1 MVKHKKTTKAHPP
14 KMKLLLPKVDV
25 AFKLLFGDVR
35 NIDILIDFLKSVLT
49 LPETEYESMVIVDPH
64 LKREKLKDKLG
75 IVDVKVTT
83 KSGNV
88 AQIEAQV
95 LEQEAMSSRLTYYNS
110 KMLVTQLSS
119 GDDYE
124 NLQKTISILIADF
137 ELIENSE
144 KYHHVFQL
152 RDKDTGIMFTDL
164 VEINTLE
171 VGKISNQPDN
181 TAKYQWL
188 RFLKS
193 ETEEEFQMVAQ
204 SNPVIKKAYVEL
216 KRLSQDEEAQLLY
229 EAREKAIRDE
239 NSRIKSTLKK
249 GRKEWALE
257 TAQNLL
263 KINLSTVQI
272 SEATGLSTEEIEKLK
287 NNN

>member
-1 MVKHKKTTKAHPP
+1 
-14 KMKLLLPKVDV
+14 
-25 AFKLLFGDVR
+25 
-35 NIDILIDFLKSVLT
+35 
-49 LPETEYESMVIVDPH
+49 MVIVDPH

-75 IVDVKVTT
+75 IVDVKVNT

-88 AQIEAQV
+88 AQIEVQV

-110 KMLVTQLSS
+110 KMLVTQLSA

-171 VGKISNQPDN
+171 LGKISNQPDN

-193 ETEEEFQMVAQ
+193 ETEEEFEMAAQ

-239 NSRIKSTLKK
+239 NSRIKSALKK
-249 GRKEWALE
+249 G
-257 TAQNLL
+257 
-263 KINLSTVQI
+263 KIEEKMEIAKNFLNIGLSIEQI
-272 SEATGLSTEEIEKLK
+272 SAGTGLTIEEIEKLK
-287 NNN
+287 NTN